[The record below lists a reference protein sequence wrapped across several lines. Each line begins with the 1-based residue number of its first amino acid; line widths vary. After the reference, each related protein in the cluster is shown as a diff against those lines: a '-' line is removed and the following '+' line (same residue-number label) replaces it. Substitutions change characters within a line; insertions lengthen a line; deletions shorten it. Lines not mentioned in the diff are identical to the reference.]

1 MRMTTLLKKLLGIQ
15 HLLVTGSA
23 LEDGALVIE
32 VRPSWRAPRCSGCKK
47 RRGRYDTLPPR
58 RWRHLDFGGV
68 RVYIRYGL
76 RRVSCCVCGVVA
88 EAVPW
93 CDNTT
98 ARFTTPFEEAV
109 GFLVQRCDQT
119 SVQEMFRIAWV
130 TVGQI
135 VERVMQR
142 HRPDDP
148 LDGLMAIGID
158 ELSYRKG
165 HQYVTT
171 VTDQLSGRIVW
182 AAEGKNAAT
191 LTSFF
196 AELGA
201 ARRAAIA
208 VVTMDM
214 SAAYITVVTQQVPH
228 AQIVF
233 DRFHVQQLVNE
244 ALDETR
250 REEWRRLR
258 TVDEQHA
265 KTVKGLRWS
274 LLKNPWNLTPTQSQ
288 RFSTLQ
294 QDNGRLYRAYL
305 LKETFAGI
313 LDRHQPNVVTDRLN
327 EWLSWA
333 SRSRLPEFVK
343 VARTIRGHLSD
354 IVAYIRWGVTN
365 GIVEGLHTKVRVITR
380 RAYGF
385 HSASALIGMIMLCCT
400 NIRLRPPRVRLAQ

>member
-1 MRMTTLLKKLLGIQ
+1 
-15 HLLVTGSA
+15 
-23 LEDGALVIE
+23 
-32 VRPSWRAPRCSGCKK
+32 
-47 RRGRYDTLPPR
+47 
-58 RWRHLDFGGV
+58 
-68 RVYIRYGL
+68 
-76 RRVSCCVCGVVA
+76 
-88 EAVPW
+88 
-93 CDNTT
+93 
-98 ARFTTPFEEAV
+98 
-109 GFLVQRCDQT
+109 
-119 SVQEMFRIAWV
+119 
-130 TVGQI
+130 
-135 VERVMQR
+135 
-142 HRPDDP
+142 
-148 LDGLMAIGID
+148 
-158 ELSYRKG
+158 
-165 HQYVTT
+165 
-171 VTDQLSGRIVW
+171 
-182 AAEGKNAAT
+182 
-191 LTSFF
+191 
-196 AELGA
+196 
-201 ARRAAIA
+201 
-208 VVTMDM
+208 MDM

-265 KTVKGLRWS
+265 KKVKGLRWS

-288 RFSTLQ
+288 RLSTLQ

-343 VARTIRGHLSD
+343 VTRTIRGHLSD

-365 GIVEGLHTKVRVITR
+365 GIVEGLHNKVRVITR

-400 NIRLRPPRVRLAQ
+400 NIRLLCCTNIRLRVRLAQ

>member
-1 MRMTTLLKKLLGIQ
+1 
-15 HLLVTGSA
+15 
-23 LEDGALVIE
+23 
-32 VRPSWRAPRCSGCKK
+32 
-47 RRGRYDTLPPR
+47 
-58 RWRHLDFGGV
+58 
-68 RVYIRYGL
+68 
-76 RRVSCCVCGVVA
+76 
-88 EAVPW
+88 
-93 CDNTT
+93 
-98 ARFTTPFEEAV
+98 
-109 GFLVQRCDQT
+109 
-119 SVQEMFRIAWV
+119 
-130 TVGQI
+130 
-135 VERVMQR
+135 
-142 HRPDDP
+142 
-148 LDGLMAIGID
+148 
-158 ELSYRKG
+158 
-165 HQYVTT
+165 
-171 VTDQLSGRIVW
+171 
-182 AAEGKNAAT
+182 
-191 LTSFF
+191 
-196 AELGA
+196 
-201 ARRAAIA
+201 
-208 VVTMDM
+208 MDM

-265 KTVKGLRWS
+265 KKVKGLRWS

-288 RFSTLQ
+288 RLSTLQ

-305 LKETFAGI
+305 LKEMFAGI

-343 VARTIRGHLSD
+343 VTRTIRGHLSD

-365 GIVEGLHTKVRVITR
+365 GIVEGLHNKVRVITR